1 VTKGHRIRPHR
12 LAFVL
17 TAFGLLVA
25 LPAFPSG
32 FQLMSQGARASG
44 MGLAFTAVANDPSA
58 IFFNP
63 AGIGWEQHFDV
74 DIGSSFI
81 TRAKGEFD
89 GAAPYPGVGIHE
101 DLHKTTFVLPTLYLV
116 APLTQELNFGLGI
129 FAPYGLGF
137 RWDNAERCNGDCATN
152 PVSPSSFSG
161 RFIAQNTYIQ
171 SLDINPVVSFKA
183 TPQLAFAVGAD
194 YRLSKVMLERNEA
207 AVNPFTNSVVD
218 IAHVKLNSDLTDNH
232 GWGWNAGLLFKPDPH
247 FSFGAAYRSRIKVD
261 YDGTATFAQRSTG
274 NAALDTVVAS
284 ELPQGSQKVATTI
297 TFPETVNLGAAFGFS
312 EGFLFSL
319 EADWT
324 RWSRFNE
331 LLITFPSNPAIP
343 SLDRKTNWDD
353 SWAYRVG
360 LEKKF
365 STGWAIRAGYYR
377 DKTPQP
383 VEDTGP
389 LLADNDRD
397 AFTLGFGYDTP
408 RWGFNV
414 GDIYI
419 KVKSRNTA
427 NTANNDN
434 FFGTYHEDVNVF
446 AFDFRF
452 SF

>member
-1 VTKGHRIRPHR
+1 
-12 LAFVL
+12 
-17 TAFGLLVA
+17 
-25 LPAFPSG
+25 
-32 FQLMSQGARASG
+32 MSQGARASG

-74 DIGSSFI
+74 DVGSSFI
-81 TRAKGEFD
+81 SRVKGDFD

-101 DLHKTTFVLPTLYLV
+101 DLHKTTFVLPTIYVV

-129 FAPYGLGF
+129 FSPYGLGF
-137 RWDNAERCNGDCATN
+137 RWDNAENCNGDCAHN
-152 PVSPSSFSG
+152 PVSHGSFSG
-161 RFIAQNTYIQ
+161 RFIAQNTYIETA
-171 SLDINPVVSFKA
+171 DINPVISFKA

-232 GWGWNAGLLFKPDPH
+232 GWGWNAGLLFKPSPQ

-261 YDGTATFAQRSTG
+261 YDGTANFGQRFTG

-297 TFPETVNLGAAFGFS
+297 TFPETVNLGAAIGFS
-312 EGFLFSL
+312 GGFLVSL

-365 STGWAIRAGYYR
+365 ADWAIRAGYYR

-383 VEDTGP
+383 VEDAGP

-408 RWGFNV
+408 RWGFNI

-419 KVKSRNTA
+419 KVKGRDTTGSVS
-427 NTANNDN
+427 NDG
-434 FFGTYHEDVNVF
+434 FYGKYHEDVNVF